1 MGEKKRKPLR
11 SNQSVDDTKNQKKKF
26 LSTDREIGSS
36 SNVGNSKTV
45 KPEKK
50 VQKSLG
56 STEED
61 DWELI
66 EQQQALHDRKMLE
79 NDQESD
85 DSEDDDE
92 DDDEIKLE
100 LEGNIQHVTE
110 KYTFEFN
117 DMRDDYAEGIC
128 VLLRSLVQNPTKAY
142 ELAKVI
148 SSQSEYLRYNKQ
160 IS

>member
-11 SNQSVDDTKNQKKKF
+11 SNQSADDTKNQKKKIVRA
-26 LSTDREIGSS
+26 DKEVGSI
-36 SNVGNSKTV
+36 SNVGNNKTA
-45 KPEKK
+45 KSEKGIR
-50 VQKSLG
+50 KSTG

-66 EQQQALHDRKMLE
+66 EQQQALHDRKMQE
-79 NDQESD
+79 NDEESD

-92 DDDEIKLE
+92 DDDDEIKLE
-100 LEGNIQHVTE
+100 LEGNVQHVTE

-148 SSQSEYLRYNKQ
+148 SSQSEY
-160 IS
+160 